1 MSQKSGFAL
10 IPTLRL
16 RFTPLQF
23 DPLKLYDVNFNKID
37 AKLQQKLRNYKKKRN
52 LKFIYAK
59 CEFKEKWQKI

>member
-1 MSQKSGFAL
+1 MSQKWGFAL

-23 DPLKLYDVNFNKID
+23 NPLMLQDVNFNKID
-37 AKLQQKLRNYKKKRN
+37 AKASPKIEELEKKRN